1 MKKRNIF
8 VWTNII
14 TFIFTLVINYLAT
27 NLPINNLTTAQV
39 SDMFDI
45 YFVPAGYV
53 FAIWGLIY
61 LGLLG
66 FVIYQALPANRENA
80 RLAKI
85 DGWFSLTNLANGF
98 WLLSFQY
105 LRFGLAMTL
114 MIVLLISLIIIF
126 LRLKIGKEKASGASL
141 WLVNVPFSIYLG
153 WITVAT
159 IANATQLLYN
169 LQWNG
174 FGIAPQIW
182 LVIMLAAAVV
192 ISALMSFTRRNIPHA
207 LVLIWAF
214 IGIAARFPN
223 VPLVKNASYAASA
236 LVGLLLII
244 ALLSK
249 PRSTKVAE

>member
-1 MKKRNIF
+1 MKKRNLFI
-8 VWTNII
+8 WINII
-14 TFIFTLVINYLAT
+14 TFIFMLVINYLAT
-27 NLPINNLTTAQV
+27 SLPINNLTTAQV

-66 FVIYQALPANRENA
+66 YIIYQALPQNREND

-85 DGWFSLTNLANGF
+85 DGWFSLSNVVNGL
-98 WLLSFQY
+98 WLVSFQY
-105 LRFGLAMTL
+105 LKFGLAMAL
-114 MIVLLISLIIIF
+114 MVVLLVSLIVIF
-126 LRLKIGKEKASGASL
+126 LRLGIGKEKVSGTSL

-159 IANATQLLYN
+159 IANATQLLYV
-169 LQWNG
+169 LHWNG
-174 FGIAPQIW
+174 FGIAPEIW
-182 LVIMLAAAVV
+182 LVIMLAVAVV

-214 IGIAARFPN
+214 IGIAVKFPD
-223 VPLVKNASYAASA
+223 VTLVQYASWVAVA

-244 ALLSK
+244 ALLSRPK
-249 PRSTKVAE
+249 PVRKNE